1 MGHLSGDCSQRVCPF
16 EFAWVD
22 SPDKSGTFHKYAE
35 CSNRGICNR
44 ESGDC
49 ECFPG
54 YEGKACARSTCPND
68 CSGHGQCK
76 DIESQPFVA
85 DPKSTMWRQ
94 GYFYS
99 NLEPWTVG
107 DEYTKWD
114 NGKLRGCVCDPE
126 WGDVDCSKR
135 MCMYGTDVMD
145 QRNNML
151 QTGKHQVQHI
161 HLQVDN
167 VDGQYEVDNLA
178 KKTFALTFKSQL
190 NETFTTL
197 PIVLETSPNQIHDF
211 VLDVTN
217 ALQGLPNGVIDHV
230 KVQAVLNTASS
241 SLSNVFSFF
250 DQTAGTT
257 DPDISIACTSYSGV
271 GANSVNIDGCARTLY
286 GVKSGTTVT
295 GTTAAGAALTF
306 GGASSTTVATVV
318 SGTSITLAAAVDT
331 YGGGVILTFTN
342 FHSSPITVATL
353 TATELAAATTAA
365 LASGPLT
372 ISAHGIGYGAEVD
385 LTGANAI
392 SLFKITSTCTVLTF
406 GSGTISGC
414 SAGSFQGAWD
424 IGMSVTGTNCIPA
437 GAVITGRTDAT
448 AITISPPASCTS
460 TSSVLTAF
468 WPSVKVAT
476 VTANT
481 VTFTRPFVNIAAVT
495 TAALANLK
503 LNPALEN
510 LGFQGVGGAM
520 QIGSDLLPRHNYIYM
535 NITFD
540 GNNVQGPQHPLVV
553 KDIQCGDGCTP
564 RLTGLNLL
572 PGSMNSTEIQLSDFN
587 SYECGRRGKC
597 DYTTGMCTCF
607 SGYTGLSC
615 NVITSLV

>member
-1 MGHLSGDCSQRVCPF
+1 
-16 EFAWVD
+16 
-22 SPDKSGTFHKYAE
+22 
-35 CSNRGICNR
+35 
-44 ESGDC
+44 
-49 ECFPG
+49 
-54 YEGKACARSTCPND
+54 
-68 CSGHGQCK
+68 
-76 DIESQPFVA
+76 
-85 DPKSTMWRQ
+85 MWRQ

-167 VDGQYEVDNLA
+167 VDGNYEVDNLA

-197 PIVLETSPNQIHDF
+197 PIVLETSPAQIHDF

-271 GANSVNIDGCARTLY
+271 GANSVNIDSCARTLY
-286 GVKSGTTVT
+286 GVKFGTTVT

-306 GGASSTTVATVV
+306 AGAASTTVSEVV
-318 SGTSITLAAAVDT
+318 SGTSIKLAASVDT

-342 FHSSPITVATL
+342 FQSSSITITSGTELEVAT
-353 TATELAAATTAA
+353 AAIASNAATFT
-365 LASGPLT
+365 SG
-372 ISAHGIGYGAEVD
+372 HGIGYGAEVD

-392 SLFKITSTCTVLTF
+392 SLFKIMSTFTVVTF
-406 GSGTISGC
+406 GSGDISG
-414 SAGSFQGAWD
+414 GTDGRFRGAWV

-437 GAVITGRTDAT
+437 GAVITGYSGVSD
-448 AITISPPASCTS
+448 ITISPPASCTS
-460 TSSVLTAF
+460 PSSDITAF
-468 WPSVKVAT
+468 WPSVKVVAT
-476 VTANT
+476 TATT
-481 VTFTRPFVNIAAVT
+481 VTFSRPYVNYNAVT
-495 TAALANLK
+495 PTDLK
-503 LNPALEN
+503 FLPALEN

-572 PGSMNSTEIQLSDFN
+572 PGSMNSTEIQLSDYN